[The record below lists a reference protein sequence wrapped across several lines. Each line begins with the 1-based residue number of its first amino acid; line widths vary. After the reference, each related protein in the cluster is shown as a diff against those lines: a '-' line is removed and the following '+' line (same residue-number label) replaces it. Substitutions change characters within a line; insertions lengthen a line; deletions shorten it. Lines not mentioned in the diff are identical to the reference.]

1 MATWAEFVRADPELA
16 AFGAERLEGRVCFH
30 ATLLADGAPRVHP
43 VEPWIASGLLL
54 VRFRAR
60 SPKVDE
66 VGRDGRYALHT
77 LMDNPDGIGGEF
89 LVRGWMERISPE
101 HPGNAAVRRGLLRTR
116 SRSSRSR
123 WRTRWGRRM
132 RARSA
137 TRDTGAGGLEAGQ
150 ATRPG
155 EPSGALNS

>member
-16 AFGAERLEGRVCFH
+16 AFGAKRLDGRVCFH

-60 SPKVDE
+60 STKVDE
-66 VGRDGRYALHT
+66 VARDGRYALHT
-77 LMDNPDGIGGEF
+77 PMDNPDGIGGEF

-101 HPGNAAVRRGLLRTR
+101 HPAALPFAEEASYPLAFFAMSVEDASGTTYEGEERDPRYR
-116 SRSSRSR
+116 R
-123 WRTRWGRRM
+123 WR
-132 RARSA
+132 
-137 TRDTGAGGLEAGQ
+137 
-150 ATRPG
+150 P
-155 EPSGALNS
+155 